1 MTNFAACMKNWTLL
15 HTMKTF
21 SGYWIVLIG
30 ILFGMCRQGSQPTGV
45 LPPEEMARIMVEL
58 YLAEARLT
66 DQMMEKDS
74 ARKYFFPFEQKLL
87 EKYGLP
93 DSVILKSYQY
103 YVDHPAEFESI
114 YDSVIDTLSLREQKA
129 RALPAAASN

>member
-15 HTMKTF
+15 HTMRSF
-21 SGYWIVLIG
+21 SGCWIVLIG
-30 ILFGMCRQGSQPTGV
+30 ILLVMCRQSNQPEGV
-45 LPPEEMARIMVEL
+45 LPPDEMARIMVEL

-129 RALPAAASN
+129 RALPVEVK